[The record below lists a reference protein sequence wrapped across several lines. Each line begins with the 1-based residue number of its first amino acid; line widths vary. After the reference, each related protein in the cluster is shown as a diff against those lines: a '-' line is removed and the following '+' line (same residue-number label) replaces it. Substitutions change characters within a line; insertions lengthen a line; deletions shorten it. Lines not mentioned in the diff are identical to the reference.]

1 MTLSVAV
8 KDIDPI
14 YDYTLPPK
22 YQLFR
27 SAMREFLRSEIQD
40 TVEYYDKMEK
50 FPEENIMKFADRG
63 YMGIPIP
70 QKYGGADL
78 GEFGYGLA
86 TQEIGKVCSSH
97 GTIIGAHTG
106 LCCVPIWLFGNEEQ
120 KQKYLIDLASGK
132 KLGAF
137 GLTEA
142 GAGSDAANIKTTAT
156 KNGDHFLLN
165 GTKQFISNGD
175 RADTLVVFAANDLS
189 LGAYGG
195 ITAFVVERSFGGITT
210 SKIEK
215 KMGIRA
221 SSTAQ
226 ITFQDC
232 PVPKENILGNFGAGF
247 IVALTALDGGR
258 ASLSAGAVGGC
269 EMALETMIDWAT
281 EHPRLASQQSVQWM
295 IADTTIDAHTSRLTS
310 YHSLEEVGMYFD
322 RLAKGEKIPRAERE
336 AISRHTAIAKAFCSE
351 AASRSLERAI
361 QVMGAEG
368 YKEGNGLERGYRD
381 SIIAE
386 IYEGTNDIQRLV
398 IARDMLGPDKSGR
411 SLMVF

>member
-1 MTLSVAV
+1 LTISVSV
-8 KDIDPI
+8 GVDDPI
-14 YDYTLPPK
+14 YDYRLPQK

-27 SAMREFLRSEIQD
+27 NVMREFLRSEIQG

-50 FPEENIMKFADRG
+50 FPEENIRKFADRG

-70 QKYGGADL
+70 QKYGGAEL

-106 LCCVPIWLFGNEEQ
+106 LCCVPIWLFGREEQ
-120 KQKYLIDLASGK
+120 KQEYLPDLASGR

-137 GLTEA
+137 GLTEP
-142 GAGSDAANIKTTAT
+142 GAGSDAANIRTTAT
-156 KNGDHFLLN
+156 KSGDHFLLN

-175 RADTLVVFAANDLS
+175 RANTLIVFAANDLS

-195 ITAFVVERSFGGITT
+195 ISAFIVERSFGGITT
-210 SKIEK
+210 SKLEK

-226 ITFQDC
+226 ITFNDC
-232 PVPKENILGNFGAGF
+232 SVPKENILGTFGAGF

-269 EMALETMIDWAT
+269 EMALEAMVDWAT
-281 EHPRLASQQSVQWM
+281 QHPELASEQSVQWM
-295 IADTTIDAHTSRLTS
+295 IADTTIDAHVSRLTS
-310 YHSLEEVGMYFD
+310 YDSLTEVGMYFE
-322 RLAKGEKIPRAERE
+322 RLARGEKVPRIERE

-361 QVMGAEG
+361 QVLGAEG
-368 YKEGNGLERGYRD
+368 YEEGNGLERGYRD

-398 IARDMLGPDKSGR
+398 IARDMLGPEGAGR
-411 SLMVF
+411 TTLVF

>member
-1 MTLSVAV
+1 MTVSVSV
-8 KDIDPI
+8 KGTDPI
-14 YDYTLPPK
+14 YDYTLPPR
-22 YQLFR
+22 YELFR
-27 SAMREFLRSEIQD
+27 NAMREFLRSEIQD
-40 TVEYYDKMEK
+40 TVEYYDKAEK
-50 FPEENIMKFADRG
+50 FPEDNIRKFADMG

-70 QKYGGADL
+70 QKYGGAEL

-106 LCCVPIWLFGNEEQ
+106 LCCVPIWLFGSEEQ

-137 GLTEA
+137 GLTEP

-195 ITAFVVERSFGGITT
+195 ITSFIVERSFGGMTT
-210 SKIEK
+210 SKLEK

-232 PVPKENILGNFGAGF
+232 PVPRENILGALGAGF

-281 EHPRLASQQSVQWM
+281 EHPQLASQQSVQWM
-295 IADTTIDAHTSRLTS
+295 IADTTIDAHASRLTS
-310 YHSLEEVGMYFD
+310 YHSLEEVGMYFEK
-322 RLAKGEKIPRAERE
+322 LAKGEKIPRSERE

-351 AASRSLERAI
+351 AASRSIDRAM
-361 QVMGAEG
+361 QVLGAEG
-368 YKEGNGLERGYRD
+368 YKEGNGLERGFRD

-411 SLMVF
+411 SLMAL